1 MGILGGLFKGS
12 QERGPSVMQV
22 LDAEREQYLSVYL
35 RGIADAKTEHE
46 LAVPEVKVEMSDE
59 KLPKGYRY
67 YTVDI
72 FCRDGEKA
80 GPVEV
85 NLKAAESFEPINEN
99 WQGLDV
105 TLHPFVWN
113 GLEFR
118 VDGDLSDD
126 ATLVRWMMKWMDIED
141 KKTKDENLLSGIVH
155 NVTPPE
161 RTKNGWS
168 FSVDFGS
175 APLDAFVEL
184 IEVIRTAG
192 AKTMQ
197 LGSFRGRAT

>member
-1 MGILGGLFKGS
+1 
-12 QERGPSVMQV
+12 MQT
-22 LDAEREQYLSVYL
+22 LDREREQYLSIYL

-46 LAVPEVKVEMSDE
+46 LAVPEVKVELSNE
-59 KLPKGYRY
+59 KVSKAYRY
-67 YTVDI
+67 YTLDI

-99 WQGLDV
+99 WQGIDV

-118 VDGDLSDD
+118 TDGDLSDD
-126 ATLVRWMMKWMDIED
+126 ARLVTWMMKWMDIED
-141 KKTKDENLLSGIVH
+141 QKVKDENLLSGIVH
-155 NVTPPE
+155 NVTAPE
-161 RTKNGWS
+161 KVKSGWS

-184 IEVIRTAG
+184 IEAIRGAG
-192 AKTMQ
+192 AKTLQ
-197 LGSFRGRAT
+197 LGSFEYRRA